1 MRTRTFG
8 MLAANLPA
16 ASESVVE
23 RLRRGIA
30 EAGLD
35 CNCHEAADDLLDR
48 AGLEE
53 DLVRRAAGLA
63 DARKMRDAI
72 VIVLALLGELD
83 ELMPDEPDRS
93 AFQEIAGLFQDVADF
108 ATCGA
113 TAATRAAGKGN
124 A

>member
-1 MRTRTFG
+1 MRARMRAT
-8 MLAANLPA
+8 LAPTLPA
-16 ASESVVE
+16 GNESVFE
-23 RLRRGIA
+23 RLRQGIA
-30 EAGLD
+30 EADLD
-35 CNCHEAADDLLDR
+35 CNCREVANDMLDR

-93 AFQEIAGLFQDVADF
+93 AFHEVASLFQDVSDF
-108 ATCGA
+108 ATYGA
-113 TAATRAAGKGN
+113 GAAIRAAGQGD